1 MRKRIMNPNKPKSK
15 GEVKIYAEE
24 KFTNNNTE
32 ICIFRP
38 SAIVFKLGK
47 ATYFFM
53 IFKSFKGKAY
63 TPIYRSEM

>member
-1 MRKRIMNPNKPKSK
+1 MNPSKPKSK
-15 GEVKIYAEE
+15 GEIIVYAEE
-24 KFTNNNTE
+24 KYTNNNTE
-32 ICIFRP
+32 ICIFSP
-38 SAIVFKLGK
+38 SAIVFNLKK